1 MKLVEHGGA
10 SSCVSSPRNSL
21 ESRYF
26 YHFCFREEEPKKI
39 REEINDLGAVSGKGE
54 KQDSNT
60 VLCPE
65 PRA

>member
-1 MKLVEHGGA
+1 MKLVEHGGE

-26 YHFCFREEEPKKI
+26 YHLCFREEEPKKI
-39 REEINDLGAVSGKGE
+39 REEINDLGAVSGKR
-54 KQDSNT
+54 DSNT